1 MQKEEL
7 KTPFYLVKEK
17 DLLYDISLLKDSL
30 SQNWG
35 NFIAGYSVKTNSL
48 PWLLTYL
55 KEQGFFAEVV
65 SKTEYELAVKLV
77 KNILFITAPSRIE
90 RFLKPFFL
98 QEAISIW
105 IQTMSWTGW
114 KSSAPSIPTGALR
127 WDCG

>member
-7 KTPFYLVKEK
+7 KTPFYLIKEK

-55 KEQGFFAEVV
+55 KEQGIFA
-65 SKTEYELAVKLV
+65 
-77 KNILFITAPSRIE
+77 
-90 RFLKPFFL
+90 
-98 QEAISIW
+98 
-105 IQTMSWTGW
+105 
-114 KSSAPSIPTGALR
+114 
-127 WDCG
+127 